1 MKTRAL
7 FLVPLLA
14 LLGCAAKTNAPIE
27 VVALCAPPDDPK
39 VCSFAD
45 ECDAQYIGWSA
56 IDLDETNF
64 LWAIIQ
70 VNNQAAN
77 NGNTDIGRVNTADAW
92 VQEARVEFSG
102 ANVSESRYPI
112 LGTAYVPADG
122 SSVISVLAI
131 SEAVAA
137 EFAAL
142 VPPLG
147 TIDVVGTLR
156 LRGVYADTTE
166 FETGDFEIPIR
177 VCRGC
182 VGALVGCPEAGDVVF
197 TCPPNPGQLPARTAC
212 AAP

>member
-14 LLGCAAKTNAPIE
+14 LLACAKTNAPIE
-27 VVALCAPPDDPK
+27 VVAICAPPDDPK
-39 VCSFAD
+39 VCTFSD
-45 ECDAQYIGWSA
+45 ECDAQYIGWTV
-56 IDLDETNF
+56 IDLDETNY
-64 LWAIIQ
+64 LWTMIQ

-92 VQEARVEFSG
+92 VQEARIEYRG
-102 ANVSESRYPI
+102 ANVADSRYPI
-112 LGTAYVPADG
+112 LGTASVPADG
-122 SSVISVLAI
+122 SAVISVLAV
-131 SEAVAA
+131 SEAVGT
-137 EFAAL
+137 EFATQ
-142 VPPLG
+142 VPALG
-147 TIDVVGTLR
+147 TLDVVGTLR

-182 VGALVGCPEAGDVVF
+182 VGALAGCADPTEVVF
-197 TCPPNPGQLPARTAC
+197 TCPPNPGQMPARTAC